1 MQIESD
7 FEFQIKI
14 IVIGDSS
21 VGKTNFIFRFIEGK
35 FNPAYVTTVGF
46 DYKSKIIK
54 LPKSK
59 KRVKVQIWD
68 TAGQE
73 RYNAINK
80 NLFQKVQGVIIMYD
94 ITNRS
99 SFDNISK
106 WLNLLS
112 QSVSN
117 RIKMLV
123 GNKLDLSEEKRIVTE
138 EEGRK
143 FAEKYGMHFLE
154 LTSTDKESV
163 NKSMLF
169 IIKKILNLSDDF
181 SGKIMMDSKN
191 INEKANEKENEKQ
204 DHCCCEKEKENEK
217 QGRSCCLII

>member
-21 VGKTNFIFRFIEGK
+21 VGKTNFIFRFVENK

-94 ITNRS
+94 ITNRN
-99 SFDNISK
+99 SFDNIGK
-106 WLNLLS
+106 WLHLLS

-117 RIKMLV
+117 KIKMLV
-123 GNKLDLSEEKRIVTE
+123 GNKLDLSDSQRIITE

-143 FAEKYGMHFLE
+143 AADD
-154 LTSTDKESV
+154 S
-163 NKSMLF
+163 NMLF
-169 IIKKILNLSDDF
+169 HEASGESGENVDKVFTEIAETIYENLSDDKSSF
-181 SGKIMMDSKN
+181 LSDSN
-191 INEKANEKENEKQ
+191 SIQLNKQ
-204 DHCCCEKEKENEK
+204 KHQKGNKKGCCK
-217 QGRSCCLII
+217 

>member
-21 VGKTNFIFRFIEGK
+21 VGKTNFIFRFVENK

-94 ITNRS
+94 ITNRN
-99 SFDNISK
+99 SFDNIGK
-106 WLNLLS
+106 WLHLLS

-117 RIKMLV
+117 KIKMLV
-123 GNKLDLSEEKRIVTE
+123 GNKLDLSDSQRIITE

-143 FAEKYGMHFLE
+143 AA
-154 LTSTDKESV
+154 DES
-163 NKSMLF
+163 NMLF
-169 IIKKILNLSDDF
+169 YEASGETGENVDKVFTEIAETIYENLSDDKSSF
-181 SGKIMMDSKN
+181 LSDSN
-191 INEKANEKENEKQ
+191 SIQLNKQ
-204 DHCCCEKEKENEK
+204 KHQKGNKKGCCK
-217 QGRSCCLII
+217 

>member
-21 VGKTNFIFRFIEGK
+21 VGKTNFIFRFVEGK

-106 WLNLLS
+106 WLHLLS

-138 EEGRK
+138 EEGK
-143 FAEKYGMHFLE
+143 QAADD
-154 LTSTDKESV
+154 S
-163 NKSMLF
+163 NMLF
-169 IIKKILNLSDDF
+169 YEASGESGENVDKVFTEIAETIYENLSDDKSSF
-181 SGKIMMDSKN
+181 LSDSNSIQLSKPKYQKGN
-191 INEKANEKENEKQ
+191 KKG
-204 DHCCCEKEKENEK
+204 CCK
-217 QGRSCCLII
+217 

>member
-21 VGKTNFIFRFIEGK
+21 VGKTNFIFRFVENK

-99 SFDNISK
+99 SFDNIGK
-106 WLNLLS
+106 WLHLLS

-117 RIKMLV
+117 KIKMLV
-123 GNKLDLSEEKRIVTE
+123 GNKLDLSDGQRIITE

-143 FAEKYGMHFLE
+143 AA
-154 LTSTDKESV
+154 DES
-163 NKSMLF
+163 NMLF
-169 IIKKILNLSDDF
+169 YEASGETGENVDKVFTESAETIYENLSDDKSSF
-181 SGKIMMDSKN
+181 LSDSN
-191 INEKANEKENEKQ
+191 SIQLNKQ
-204 DHCCCEKEKENEK
+204 KHQKGNKKGCCK
-217 QGRSCCLII
+217 

>member
-21 VGKTNFIFRFIEGK
+21 VGKTNFIFRFVENK

-99 SFDNISK
+99 SFDNIGK
-106 WLNLLS
+106 WLHLLS

-117 RIKMLV
+117 KIKMLV
-123 GNKLDLSEEKRIVTE
+123 GNKLDLSDSQRIITE

-143 FAEKYGMHFLE
+143 AA
-154 LTSTDKESV
+154 DES
-163 NKSMLF
+163 NMLF
-169 IIKKILNLSDDF
+169 YEASGETGENVDKVFTEIAETIYENLSDDKSSF
-181 SGKIMMDSKN
+181 LSDSN
-191 INEKANEKENEKQ
+191 SIQLNKQ
-204 DHCCCEKEKENEK
+204 KHQKGNKKGCCK
-217 QGRSCCLII
+217 